1 MKFSKANVSLKA
13 EIRDAVLLLRFRTIK
28 PKTGCTIY
36 SSYAHIRRALRMNY
50 NTVQHVCR
58 HALKKASRKK
68 KVDLS
73 RKLE

>member
-1 MKFSKANVSLKA
+1 MKFSKANVLLKT

-28 PKTGCTIY
+28 PKAGCTIY
-36 SSYAHIRRALRMNY
+36 SSYARIARALRVNY

>member
-1 MKFSKANVSLKA
+1 MRFSKANVSLKA
-13 EIRDAVLLLRFRTIK
+13 EIRDAVLLLRFRTTK
-28 PKTGCTIY
+28 PKVGCKDY
-36 SSYAHIRRALRMNY
+36 SSYARISKALCVSY

-68 KVDLS
+68 KGDLS